1 MVEDGR
7 FLYTETQRIM
17 DIKELLKNLPS
28 VENVLQDKRIQCH
41 ITDVSRMGVT
51 RLVRETIT
59 ETRERMI
66 GGDFP
71 APGKADLM
79 ETIVVTVTAELEAL
93 VSDRLGPVINATGV
107 ILHTNLGRAVLGDET
122 CAAINDV
129 AGGYSDL
136 EIDVKT
142 GQRRDRTARASRLIR
157 LITGA
162 EDALVVNNNAAAVL
176 LAVQTLAGEG
186 GVAVSRGELV
196 EIGGSFRL
204 PEILA
209 SAAERVIEVGTT
221 NKTHLKD
228 YERAVKE
235 GARLLLKVHTS
246 NYAIVGYTDEV
257 PLSKLVELGRKS
269 DVPVMYDQGSGVV
282 APLESKGVAGE
293 ESIPDLLETGVDL
306 ICFSAD
312 KVLGGPQGGI
322 IVGRA
327 DLISMMRS
335 NHLSRALRVGKL
347 TLAGLESVLRQYW
360 LGRSDSIPALEMIMS
375 SPEEI
380 RLRAEEFARLLGGS
394 APSDCR
400 VEAVDG
406 ESSVG
411 GGSYP
416 IKPLRTTL
424 VEINLPSG
432 RPERLSTCL
441 RGMDPPVLVRVKGDS
456 VFVDLRT
463 VTPTSEETLLKYL
476 QEGIGKAK

>member
-17 DIKELLKNLPS
+17 DIQESLKKLPS
-28 VENVLQDKRIQCH
+28 VENVLQDKRIRCH
-41 ITDVSRMGVT
+41 ITDVSRIGVT

-59 ETRERMI
+59 ATRDRMVES
-66 GGDFP
+66 DAP
-71 APGKADLM
+71 APRKADLR
-79 ETIVVTVTAELEAL
+79 ETIVSTVRAQLEAL

-107 ILHTNLGRAVLGDET
+107 ILHTNLGRAVLGEQT
-122 CAAINDV
+122 CSAINEV

-136 EIDVKT
+136 EIDIKT
-142 GQRRDRTARASRLIR
+142 GRRTDRTSRARRLVS

-176 LAVQTLAGEG
+176 LAVQTLAGD
-186 GVAVSRGELV
+186 GVVAISRGELV

-204 PEILA
+204 PE
-209 SAAERVIEVGTT
+209 VGTT

-228 YERAVKE
+228 YEKAVKE

-257 PLSKLVELGRKS
+257 PLSKLVELGRRS
-269 DVPVMYDQGSGVV
+269 DVPVMYDQGSGVI
-282 APLESKGVAGE
+282 APLESKGVKGE
-293 ESIPDLLETGVDL
+293 ESISNLLETGVDL
-306 ICFSAD
+306 VCFSAD

-322 IVGRA
+322 IAGRA

-360 LGRSDSIPALEMIMS
+360 LGRCDSIPVLSMMTS
-375 SPEEI
+375 SPPEV
-380 RLRAEEFARLLGGS
+380 RARAEKFARLLGGS
-394 APSDCR
+394 VTSGCR
-400 VEAVDG
+400 VETVDG

-432 RPERLSTCL
+432 RPEILSSRL

-463 VTPTSEETLLKYL
+463 VPPSSEETLLRYL
-476 QEGIGKAK
+476 QEGIGKAM